1 MNGSIAIAHL
11 LKQYGIQYLFCF
23 PANPLIDAA
32 ASMGIKPVIARTER
46 GAVNM
51 ADGYSR
57 LSPRGTFGVVTM
69 QDGPG
74 IENAFGG
81 IAHAFA
87 DSIPILVLPRGTARD
102 RQSYGPSFS
111 AIANYAHVTKWTAQI
126 NISDRIPE
134 LMRHAFSRLRTASGA
149 PVLLEVPYDVLTE
162 EVGELDLSARYDSG
176 YQSSG
181 DPVDVKNAVTALLNA
196 RNPVIH
202 TGQGILDS
210 EASVELLEFAELV
223 QVPVMTITPGKSGF
237 PENHQLS
244 IGNGATTATGMV
256 DHFLEKADLVFGIG
270 SNFYRSL
277 MSVEIPKG
285 KTMIQCT
292 SNEQDLNN
300 EYALDHGVL
309 GDPKLVL
316 RQLIDEVHLQA
327 KNRTIPKNESL
338 ILEIQQQREQW
349 MNTWLPKLTSQDIP
363 INPYRV
369 IFELNSSIDHNQ
381 TVVTHDSGNPRD
393 QMTPFFESHGPK
405 SYIGWGNSTQLGY
418 SLGISIGGKLAAP
431 DKTFIHVLGDAAMG
445 MVGLD
450 FESSVRAGAP
460 IVTIVFNNGRMGGYG
475 NSMPNATEAYA
486 SNLLGGNYSEFGR
499 SMGVKSE
506 RISNPEDISS
516 SIKRAIK
523 STQEGHSAL
532 VEFMTGEESSFSRVS
547 WM

>member
-1 MNGSIAIAHL
+1 VKGSLAIAQL
-11 LKQYGIQYLFCF
+11 LKEYEVKHLFCF

-32 ASMGIKPVIARTER
+32 ASVGIKPIIARTER

-87 DSIPILVLPRGTARD
+87 DSIPILVLPRGTTRA
-102 RQSYGPSFS
+102 RQSYGPYFS
-111 AIANYAHVTKWTAQI
+111 AITNYAHVTKWTAQI
-126 NISDRIPE
+126 NMPERIPE
-134 LMRHAFSRLRTASGA
+134 LMRHAFTKLRTATGA
-149 PVLLEVPYDVLTE
+149 PVLLEVPYDILTD
-162 EVGELDLSARYDSG
+162 EVGDLNLSSRYGTG

-181 DPVDVKNAVTALLNA
+181 DPVDIKNAISALLSA
-196 RNPVIH
+196 AHPVIH
-202 TGQGILDS
+202 AGQGILDS
-210 EASVELLEFAELV
+210 EASSELLEFAELV
-223 QVPVMTITPGKSGF
+223 QAPVMTITPGKSGF
-237 PENHQLS
+237 PEHHPLS

-256 DHFLEKADLVFGIG
+256 DYFLGKADLVFGIG

-277 MSVEIPKG
+277 MSVEIPPG

-292 SNEQDLNN
+292 ANEQDLNN
-300 EYALDHGVL
+300 EYALEYGVL

-316 RQLIDEVHLQA
+316 QQLIAEVRFQT
-327 KNRTIPKNESL
+327 KNKPIETKEALL
-338 ILEIQQQREQW
+338 IEIQKQRNLWLTAW
-349 MNTWLPKLTSQDIP
+349 MPKLISTETP

-369 IFELNSSIDHNQ
+369 IFELNNAVDHSK

-393 QMTPFFESHGPK
+393 QMTPFFESTTPK
-405 SYIGWGNSTQLGY
+405 GYIGWGNSTQLGY
-418 SLGISIGGKLAAP
+418 SLGISIGGKLATP

-445 MVGLD
+445 MIGLD
-450 FESSVRAGAP
+450 LESSVRAAAP
-460 IVTIVFNNGRMGGYG
+460 IVTIVLNNGRMGGYG
-475 NSMPNATEAYA
+475 NSMPNATETYD
-486 SNLLGGNYSEFGR
+486 SNLLGGNYSEFGK
-499 SMGVKSE
+499 SMGLKSE
-506 RISNPEDISS
+506 RVSNPNDIHN
-516 SIKRAIK
+516 SIKRAIQ

-532 VEFMTGEESSFSRVS
+532 VEFMTGEESHFSRVS